1 MAIVDTLEAVRKL
14 RDAGMDES
22 QAEAIVEIIGNA
34 STNLMTKDDAAI
46 LRAEIKADA
55 AVMKAEIK
63 ADVFHIKA
71 DVYRALWIQGIGI
84 VAIVGTFIAIAA
96 ALG

>member
-1 MAIVDTLEAVRKL
+1 MAIVDTLEAARKL
-14 RDAGMDES
+14 RKAGMNET

-34 STNLMTKDDAAI
+34 STNLMTKDDAAV
-46 LRAEIKADA
+46 L
-55 AVMKAEIK
+55 KAEIK
-63 ADVFHIKA
+63 ADVYRVETGVFRVKA

-84 VAIVGTFIAIAA
+84 VAIVGTFIAIAT